1 MDLMGPTITASL
13 GGKKYILVVVD
24 DYSRYTWIRL
34 LKEKS
39 EAFDQATILFKQ
51 MQVEQDCLI

>member
-1 MDLMGPTITASL
+1 MDLMGPTQTASL

-24 DYSRYTWIRL
+24 DYSRYTWINL

-39 EAFDQATILFKQ
+39 KVFVQATILFKR
-51 MQVEQDCLI
+51 MQVEQDYLI

>member
-1 MDLMGPTITASL
+1 MDLMGPAQTASL

-24 DYSRYTWIRL
+24 DYSRYTWINL

-39 EAFDQATILFKQ
+39 KVFVQATILFKR
-51 MQVEQDCLI
+51 MQVEQDYLI